1 MYSYIGYSAVNL
13 GYNAIKIRKK
23 NQIFFEVPF
32 PFYSGTNS
40 FSSNDL
46 STLPLVPEGYKY
58 HKGLSKVWE
67 TIATT
72 ELVYVQCCLRFSVFN
87 HQLSLHFF

>member
-1 MYSYIGYSAVNL
+1 MYSHIGYSAVNL

-23 NQIFFEVPF
+23 NQIFLEDPF

-46 STLPLVPEGYKY
+46 STRPLVPEGYK
-58 HKGLSKVWE
+58 
-67 TIATT
+67 
-72 ELVYVQCCLRFSVFN
+72 
-87 HQLSLHFF
+87 